1 MPPTLVKYHL
11 RQGKYA
17 WTYNFY
23 REAGSPREAVE
34 GAALMNE
41 TLMALHDDTT
51 VLEKISAS
59 TVAFGVAVPFS
70 KTYNLPGNVRDVNT
84 PPDIVQTTAVMRL
97 YTLGTQT
104 RLLWLR
110 GLPDGSVGRTEN
122 GVDLPSANLAQRMIS
137 LGMALKER
145 AFQIK
150 SIAATIPGGDS
161 DYKQIVAVEPEDAA
175 DPSNS
180 IFQTRNAHGY
190 ANGQLVRFSFNQ
202 DDEDLISYRGIHK
215 IVENV
220 VGSATTKFVINAK
233 YRGDGAKIIPKKM
246 RVKKVDYDYTNIET
260 GEFVYF
266 RSRDTGGGQTP
277 KGRSKGRSYR
287 H

>member
-1 MPPTLVKYHL
+1 MPATFVKYHM

-17 WTYNFY
+17 WAYNFY

-34 GAALMNE
+34 QSALMNE

-51 VLEKISAS
+51 ILEKISAT
-59 TVAFGVAVPFS
+59 TVVAGIAVPFS
-70 KTYNLPGNVRDVNT
+70 KSYNVPGAVRDVNT
-84 PPDIVQTTAVMRL
+84 PPDIVQVTAVMRL

-122 GVDLPSANLAQRMIS
+122 GVDLPSANLAQRMIN
-137 LGMALKER
+137 LGAALKER
-145 AFQIK
+145 SFQIR
-150 SIAATIPGGDS
+150 SLNLAIPGGDS
-161 DYKQIVAVEPEDAA
+161 DYKQITTIEPEDAD

-190 ANGQLVRFSFNQ
+190 AVNQLVQFSFNQ
-202 DDEDLISYRGIHK
+202 DDEDLISYRGIHR
-215 IVENV
+215 IVENA
-220 VGSATTKFVINAK
+220 VGAATTKFVINAK
-233 YRGDGAKIIPKKM
+233 YRGDGAKITPKKM
-246 RVKKVDYDYTNIET
+246 RVKKVEYNYTNIET